1 MVQFSLPDDLF
12 ARLQALAVPLV
23 DTPADVVRR
32 LVDFYEENQ
41 PPAAKQRPGHG
52 NRGGSRDQA
61 PTLPQRAPRERGA
74 TVKIGDHVIE
84 ALSVR
89 DLYERALKLLIDNGH
104 TKRLKEIIPFRT
116 SRQRYLIA
124 DRPVHPTGNRFLV
137 PVEYKGFVMEAHKDY
152 TNAIRHLAQLLERV
166 GLTLRYLG

>member
-41 PPAAKQRPGHG
+41 PPAAKQWPGHG
-52 NRGGSRDQA
+52 NWGGSRDQA
-61 PTLPQRAPRERGA
+61 PTLPQRAPRERGT
-74 TVKIGDHVIE
+74 TVEIWGHVIQ
-84 ALSVR
+84 AVSVR
-89 DLYERALKLLIDNGH
+89 DLYERALKLLVDNGH
-104 TKRLKEIIPFRT
+104 AKRLKEIIPFRT
-116 SRQRYLIA
+116 SGQRYLIA
-124 DRPVHPTGNRFLV
+124 EQPIHPAGNRFVV

-152 TNAIRHLAQLLERV
+152 TNAKRHLEKLIKR
-166 GLTLRYLG
+166 LGGTFRDLG